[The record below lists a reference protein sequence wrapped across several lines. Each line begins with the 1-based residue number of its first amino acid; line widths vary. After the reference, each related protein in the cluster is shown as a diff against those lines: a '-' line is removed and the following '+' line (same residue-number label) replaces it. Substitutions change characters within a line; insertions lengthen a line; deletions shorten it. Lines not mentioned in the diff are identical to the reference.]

1 MFKKFSLFLILIT
14 IFSSSLNAEVIKKII
29 IEGNNRIS
37 EETVKVYGDINI
49 NEDYSE
55 IQVNQILN
63 KLYSTNFFKKIDI
76 SLNNNILKINV
87 EEHPVINQLILS
99 GERNKSYEKEIKKLI
114 RLKEKQ
120 SFVESFLKKDIETIK
135 QLYSSLGY
143 NFAKVDVKIRDLD
156 KTSIDLLISVERGNK
171 TKISSIDFTGNKKI
185 RSKRLKEVIA
195 SEEDKFWKI
204 ISKNTS
210 LSQNLIN
217 LDQRLLVN
225 YYKSIGFYDV
235 KIKSNFAE
243 INQSGNAN
251 LIYTIDE
258 GNRFIIDKI
267 STNVDKVYDK
277 KIFFPLNEV
286 FKKQIGEY
294 YSPFKVKKLLEQID
308 ILIEENNLQFVEHN
322 VEEVVKD
329 DTINIIFN
337 IFEGERNLVERIN
350 ITGNFVTNESVIRG
364 ELLLDEGDPLTEIG
378 LEKSISKIKS
388 RRLFKEVDYKIS
400 DGSKNNLKIID
411 INVEEQPTGEIG
423 AGAGIG
429 TSGGTIAFNIKEN
442 NWLGEGK
449 SLSFDVELDE
459 ESLSGHLVFT
469 NPNHNFLGN
478 SLYYNLSSEK
488 NDKPDQGYENSIIS
502 AGTGISFEQ
511 YKDVSVSLSLQA
523 SYDDLK
529 TLDSASNSLKNQAGS
544 FSELAA
550 TYGFTNDK
558 RNRAFMP
565 TSGSIISFHQSIP
578 AYADKS
584 FISNVFKLS
593 KYHSFNEDIVGSGKL
608 FLAGVN
614 GLNDDD
620 VRLSKRTGLSQK
632 RLRGF
637 ERNKVGPIDGTDH
650 IGGNYA
656 AALNFEAALPNLLP
670 ENTNTDFG
678 LFLDFGNVWGV
689 DYDDSLDE
697 SNKIRSSTGVA
708 MNWLSPIGP
717 MSFVLAQD
725 LAKADTDET
734 ESFSFNLGTTF

>member
-14 IFSSSLNAEVIKKII
+14 IFSSSLKAEVIKKII

-120 SFVESFLKKDIETIK
+120 SFVESFLKKDIEIIK

-459 ESLSGHLVFT
+459 ESLAGHLVFT

-523 SYDDLK
+523 TYDDLT
-529 TLDSASNSLKNQAGS
+529 TLDSASNSLKKQAGS

-620 VRLSKRTGLSQK
+620 VRLSKRAGLSSK

-637 ERNKVGPIDGTDH
+637 ERNKVGPVDGTDH

-689 DYDDSLDE
+689 DYDDSIDE
-697 SNKIRSSTGVA
+697 SNKIRSSTGIA

>member
-1 MFKKFSLFLILIT
+1 MFKQFLSFLILIML
-14 IFSSSLNAEVIKKII
+14 FSSSIKAEVIKKVVV
-29 IEGNNRIS
+29 EGNNRIS
-37 EETVKVYGDINI
+37 EETIKVYGDINI

-55 IQVNQILN
+55 NQINQILN

-76 SLNNNILKINV
+76 SLNNNILKINL
-87 EEHPVINQLILS
+87 EEYPVVNQLILL
-99 GERNKSYEKEIKKLI
+99 GEQNKSYEKEIKKLI

-120 SFVESFLKKDIETIK
+120 SFVESFLTKDIEIIK

-143 NFAKVDVKIRDLD
+143 NFAKVDAKVRNLD
-156 KTSIDLLISVERGNK
+156 KTSIDLLISIERGNK
-171 TKISSIDFTGNKKI
+171 SKISSINFTGNKKI

-195 SEEDKFWKI
+195 SEEAKFWKVL
-204 ISKNTS
+204 SKNTS

-251 LIYTIDE
+251 LVYTIEE

-277 KIFFPLNEV
+277 KIFFPLNDI

-294 YSPFKVKKLLEQID
+294 YSPFKIKKLLEQID
-308 ILIEENNLQFVEHN
+308 ILIEENDLQFVEHN

-364 ELLLDEGDPLTEIG
+364 ELILDEGDPLTEIN
-378 LEKSISKIKS
+378 LEKSISKIKA
-388 RRLFKEVDYKIS
+388 RRLFKEVNYKVS

-449 SLSFDVELDE
+449 SLTFNMELDE
-459 ESLSGHLVFT
+459 ESLAGDLVFE

-502 AGTGISFEQ
+502 AGAGLSFEQ
-511 YKDVSVSLSLQA
+511 YKDVKVLLSLQA
-523 SYDDLK
+523 SYDDLS
-529 TLDSASNSLKNQAGS
+529 TLDSASDSLKKQAGE
-544 FSELAA
+544 FSEIAA
-550 TYGFTNDK
+550 SYGFTNDK

-565 TSGSIISFHQSIP
+565 TSGSIISFNQSIP

-584 FISNVFKLS
+584 FISNTLKMS

-608 FLAGVN
+608 FLSSIN

-620 VRLSKRTGLSQK
+620 VRLSKRKVLSTK

-637 ERNKVGPIDGTDH
+637 ERNKIGPVDGSDH

-656 AALNFEAALPNLLP
+656 AALNFEANLPNLLP

-678 LFLDFGNVWGV
+678 MFLDFGNVWGV
-689 DYDDSLDE
+689 DYDATIDDS
-697 SNKIRSSTGVA
+697 SKIRSSAGIA

-725 LAKADTDET
+725 LAKADTDKT

>member
-14 IFSSSLNAEVIKKII
+14 IFSSSLKAEVIKKII

-459 ESLSGHLVFT
+459 ESLAGHLVFT

-523 SYDDLK
+523 TYDDLT

-620 VRLSKRTGLSQK
+620 VRLSKRAGLSSK

-637 ERNKVGPIDGTDH
+637 ERNKVGPVDGVDH

-689 DYDDSLDE
+689 DYDDSIDE
-697 SNKIRSSTGVA
+697 SNKIRSSTGIA

>member
-14 IFSSSLNAEVIKKII
+14 IFSSSLKAEVIKKII

-120 SFVESFLKKDIETIK
+120 SFVESFLKKDIEIIK

-459 ESLSGHLVFT
+459 ESLAGHLVFT

-523 SYDDLK
+523 TYDDLT

-565 TSGSIISFHQSIP
+565 TSGSIISFNQSIP

-593 KYHSFNEDIVGSGKL
+593 KYHSFNEDIVGTGKL

-620 VRLSKRTGLSQK
+620 VRLSKRAGLSSK

-637 ERNKVGPIDGTDH
+637 ERNKVGPVDGTDH

-689 DYDDSLDE
+689 DYDDSIDE
-697 SNKIRSSTGVA
+697 SNKIRSSTGIA

>member
-1 MFKKFSLFLILIT
+1 MFKKFSSLLTLIILFSTPLK
-14 IFSSSLNAEVIKKII
+14 AEVIKKII

-37 EETVKVYGDINI
+37 EETIKVYGEINI

-55 IQVNQILN
+55 TQVNQIIN

-76 SLNNNILKINV
+76 NLNNNTLKINL
-87 EEHPVINQLILS
+87 EEHPVISQLILI
-99 GERNKSYEKEIKKLI
+99 GEKNKSYEKEIKKLI

-120 SFVESFLKKDIETIK
+120 SFVESFLTKDIETIK

-143 NFAKVDVKIRDLD
+143 NFAKINAKVRNLD
-156 KTSIDLLISVERGNK
+156 KTNIDLLISIDRGNK
-171 TKISSIDFTGNKKI
+171 AKISSIDFTGNKKI
-185 RSKRLKEVIA
+185 RSKRLKEIIA
-195 SEEDKFWKI
+195 SEEDKFWKVL
-204 ISKNTS
+204 SKNTS

-225 YYKSIGFYDV
+225 YYKSIGFYDI

-251 LIYTIDE
+251 LVYTIDE

-277 KIFFPLNEV
+277 KIFFSLNDI

-308 ILIEENNLQFVEHN
+308 ILIEENDLQFVEHN
-322 VEEVVKD
+322 VEEIVKD

-350 ITGNFVTNESVIRG
+350 ITGNFVTNESVIRS
-364 ELLLDEGDPLTEIG
+364 ELMLDEGDPLTEIN
-378 LEKSISKIKS
+378 LEKSISKIKA
-388 RRLFKEVDYKIS
+388 RRLFKEVNYKVS
-400 DGSKNNLKIID
+400 NGSKNNLKIID
-411 INVEEQPTGEIG
+411 IDVEEQPTGEIG

-449 SLSFDVELDE
+449 TLAFNLELDE
-459 ESLSGHLVFT
+459 ESLAGNLVFT

-511 YKDVSVSLSLQA
+511 YKDVKVSLGLQA
-523 SYDDLK
+523 SHDDLT
-529 TLDSASNSLKNQAGS
+529 TLDSASDSLKKQSGS
-544 FSELAA
+544 FGEFAA

-565 TSGSIISFHQSIP
+565 TSGSVLSFNQSVP
-578 AYADKS
+578 LYADKS
-584 FISNVFKLS
+584 FISNTLKIS
-593 KYHSFNEDIVGSGKL
+593 KYHSFNEDVVGSGKL
-608 FLAGVN
+608 FLSSIN

-620 VRLSKRTGLSQK
+620 VRLSKRPGLSTK

-637 ERNKVGPIDGTDH
+637 ERNKIGPVDGSDH

-656 AALNFEAALPNLLP
+656 AAVNFEANLPNLLP

-689 DYDDSLDE
+689 DYDDTIED
-697 SNKIRSSTGVA
+697 SNKIRSSTGIA

-717 MSFVLAQD
+717 MSFVLAED
-725 LAKADTDET
+725 LAKADTDIT
-734 ESFSFNLGTTF
+734 ESFTFNLGTTF

>member
-14 IFSSSLNAEVIKKII
+14 IFSSSLKAEVIKKII

-120 SFVESFLKKDIETIK
+120 SFVESFLKKDIEIIK

-364 ELLLDEGDPLTEIG
+364 ELMLDEGDPLTEIN

-388 RRLFKEVDYKIS
+388 RRIFKAVNYKIS

-459 ESLSGHLVFT
+459 ESLAGHLVFT

-523 SYDDLK
+523 TYDDLT

-620 VRLSKRTGLSQK
+620 VRLSKRAGLSSK

-637 ERNKVGPIDGTDH
+637 ERNKVGPVDGVDH

-689 DYDDSLDE
+689 DYDDSIDE
-697 SNKIRSSTGVA
+697 SNKIRSSTGIA

>member
-14 IFSSSLNAEVIKKII
+14 IFSSSLKAEVIKKII

-120 SFVESFLKKDIETIK
+120 SFVESFLKKDIEIIK

-459 ESLSGHLVFT
+459 ESLAGHLVFT

-523 SYDDLK
+523 TYDDLT

-620 VRLSKRTGLSQK
+620 VRLSKRAGLSSK

-637 ERNKVGPIDGTDH
+637 ERNKVGPVDGADH

-689 DYDDSLDE
+689 DYDDSIDE
-697 SNKIRSSTGVA
+697 SNKIRSSTGIA

>member
-14 IFSSSLNAEVIKKII
+14 IFSSSLKAEVIKKII

-120 SFVESFLKKDIETIK
+120 SFVESFLKKDIEIIK

-459 ESLSGHLVFT
+459 ESLAGHLVFT

-523 SYDDLK
+523 TYDDLT
-529 TLDSASNSLKNQAGS
+529 TLDSASNSLKNQAGT

-620 VRLSKRTGLSQK
+620 VRLSKRAGLSSK

-637 ERNKVGPIDGTDH
+637 ERNKVGPVDGTDH

-689 DYDDSLDE
+689 DYDDSIDE
-697 SNKIRSSTGVA
+697 SNKIRSSTGIA

>member
-14 IFSSSLNAEVIKKII
+14 IFSSSLKAEVIKKII

-120 SFVESFLKKDIETIK
+120 SFVESFLKKDIEIIK

-459 ESLSGHLVFT
+459 ESLAGHLVFT

-523 SYDDLK
+523 TYDDLT

-620 VRLSKRTGLSQK
+620 VRLSKRAGLSSK

-637 ERNKVGPIDGTDH
+637 ERNKVGPVDGTDH

-689 DYDDSLDE
+689 DYDDSIDE
-697 SNKIRSSTGVA
+697 SNKIRSSTGIA

>member
-1 MFKKFSLFLILIT
+1 MFKQFLSFLILIML
-14 IFSSSLNAEVIKKII
+14 FSSSIKAEVIKKVVV
-29 IEGNNRIS
+29 EGNNRIS
-37 EETVKVYGDINI
+37 EETIKVYGDINI

-55 IQVNQILN
+55 NQINQILN

-76 SLNNNILKINV
+76 NLNNNILKINL
-87 EEHPVINQLILS
+87 EEYPVVNQLILL
-99 GERNKSYEKEIKKLI
+99 GEQNKSYEKEIKKLI

-120 SFVESFLKKDIETIK
+120 SFVESFLTKDIEIIK

-143 NFAKVDVKIRDLD
+143 NFAKVDAKVRNLD
-156 KTSIDLLISVERGNK
+156 KTSIDLLISIERGNK
-171 TKISSIDFTGNKKI
+171 SKISSINFTGNKKI

-195 SEEDKFWKI
+195 SEEAKFWKVL
-204 ISKNTS
+204 SKNTS

-251 LIYTIDE
+251 LVYTIEE

-277 KIFFPLNEV
+277 KIFFPLNDI

-294 YSPFKVKKLLEQID
+294 YSPFKIKKLLEQID
-308 ILIEENNLQFVEHN
+308 ILIEENDLQFVEHN

-364 ELLLDEGDPLTEIG
+364 ELILDEGDPLTEIN
-378 LEKSISKIKS
+378 LEKSISKIKA
-388 RRLFKEVDYKIS
+388 RRLFKEVNYKVS

-449 SLSFDVELDE
+449 SLTFNMELDE
-459 ESLSGHLVFT
+459 ESLAGDLVFE

-488 NDKPDQGYENSIIS
+488 NDKPDQGYENSIVS
-502 AGTGISFEQ
+502 AGAGLSFEQ
-511 YKDVSVSLSLQA
+511 YKDVKVLLSLQA
-523 SYDDLK
+523 SYDDLS
-529 TLDSASNSLKNQAGS
+529 TLDSASDSLKKQAGE
-544 FSELAA
+544 FSEIAA
-550 TYGFTNDK
+550 SYGFTNDK

-565 TSGSIISFHQSIP
+565 TSGSIISFNQSIP

-584 FISNVFKLS
+584 FISNTLKMS

-608 FLAGVN
+608 FLSSIN

-620 VRLSKRTGLSQK
+620 VRLSKRKVLSTK

-637 ERNKVGPIDGTDH
+637 ERNKIGPVDGSDH

-656 AALNFEAALPNLLP
+656 AALNFEANLPNLLP

-678 LFLDFGNVWGV
+678 MFLDFGNVWGV
-689 DYDDSLDE
+689 DYDATIDDS
-697 SNKIRSSTGVA
+697 SKIRSSAGIA

-725 LAKADTDET
+725 LAKADTDKT

>member
-14 IFSSSLNAEVIKKII
+14 IFSSSLKAEVIKKII

-120 SFVESFLKKDIETIK
+120 SFVESFLKKDIEIIK

-459 ESLSGHLVFT
+459 ESLAGHLVFT

-523 SYDDLK
+523 TYDDLT

-620 VRLSKRTGLSQK
+620 VRLSKRAGLSSK

-637 ERNKVGPIDGTDH
+637 ERNKVGPVDGVDH

-689 DYDDSLDE
+689 DYDDSIDE
-697 SNKIRSSTGVA
+697 SNKIRSSTGIA